1 MDATHFVEE
10 YFNYSL
16 RFDNIKCPVF
26 EKKTID
32 FLKNVMKCTNTI
44 ITFEISKKEKKPH
57 YHIWVETKLA
67 IKSVTN
73 KVNYKFKQSH
83 PGPARSCAMAKDPDG
98 LKSYITKDG
107 DVIYTTLDKAEMDN
121 IKPWIE
127 KSEFSQND
135 DMADKI
141 IKYLSDQ
148 KVQLKNITQ
157 YVIVKYM
164 IHYYRKHKK
173 VFNRHYMKNLAHYIW
188 YIIETEH
195 TDADLDADDLDS
207 IDMKYVEWILQK

>member
-1 MDATHFVEE
+1 MGDTHFEPE

-16 RFDNIKCPVF
+16 RFDNVKCPVF
-26 EKKTID
+26 EKTILD
-32 FLKNVMKCTNTI
+32 FLKNVLKATNI
-44 ITFEISKKEKKPH
+44 IFTFEISKKEKKPH
-57 YHIWVETKLA
+57 YHMWVESKLN

-73 KVNYKFKQSH
+73 KTTYKFKKSH

-107 DVIYTTLDKAEMDN
+107 DIIHTTLDNAQMES

-127 KSEFSQND
+127 KSEYSQND

-141 IKYLSDQ
+141 IKFLSDN

-157 YVIVKYM
+157 YTIVKYM
-164 IHYYRKHKK
+164 IIYYRKNKK

-207 IDMKYVEWILQK
+207 INMKYVEWILQK